1 MAKWLILIASLLF
14 TTNLLAAP
22 NKIVYHLNSGRS
34 DVQWKTITNLEN
46 LLLGSADQSMDV
58 KILLQG
64 AGINL
69 INKVNENRDL
79 GVRLDELISL
89 GLQIEVSRDNYYK
102 NRHVLNLNHPP
113 QLVGNIFSRIIE
125 LQNTGYQYVTP

>member
-1 MAKWLILIASLLF
+1 VAKWLILIASLLF

-46 LLLGSADQSMDV
+46 LFLGSEDQSLDV

-64 AGINL
+64 NGINL

-79 GVRLDELISL
+79 GMRLDELISL
-89 GLQIEVSRDNYYK
+89 GLEIEVSRDNYYK
-102 NRHVLNLNHPP
+102 NRHILNLNNPP
-113 QLVGNIFSRIIE
+113 QLVSNIFSRIIE
-125 LQNTGYQYVTP
+125 LQNKGYQYVTP

>member
-1 MAKWLILIASLLF
+1 MVKWLILIASLLF

-22 NKIVYHLNSGRS
+22 SKIVYHLNSGRS

-102 NRHVLNLNHPP
+102 NRHILNLNHPP
-113 QLVGNIFSRIIE
+113 QLVSNIFSRIIE
-125 LQNTGYQYVTP
+125 LQNQGYQYVTP

>member
-22 NKIVYHLNSGRS
+22 DKIVYHLNSGRP

-46 LLLGSADQSMDV
+46 LLLGAADQSMDV

-64 AGINL
+64 EGINL

-89 GLQIEVSRDNYYK
+89 GLHIEVSRDNYYK

-113 QLVGNIFSRIIE
+113 QLVRNIFSRIIE
-125 LQNTGYQYVTP
+125 LQNKGYQYVTP